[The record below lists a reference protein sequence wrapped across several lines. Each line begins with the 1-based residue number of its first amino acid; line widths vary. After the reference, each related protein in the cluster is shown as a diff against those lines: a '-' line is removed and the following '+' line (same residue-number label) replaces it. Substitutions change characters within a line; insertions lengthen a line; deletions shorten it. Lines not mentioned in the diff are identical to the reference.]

1 MRVAKG
7 FLASAVVLF
16 VAGATGALPAWA
28 MPVSGLVLF
37 VGAVAAA
44 IAMEEHDFAGVAGLA
59 PDRRSAA
66 LPADPAVRTAA

>member
-1 MRVAKG
+1 MRFAKG

-16 VAGATGALPAWA
+16 VAGATGVLAAWA

-44 IAMEEHDFAGVAGLA
+44 IAMEAQDLN
-59 PDRRSAA
+59 AA
-66 LPADPAVRTAA
+66 AFDVLRHPTL